1 MTHVCFRKLGNKMAE
16 NTQHKISSIRP
27 PRVQITYDV
36 VVGNATEHKELPFV
50 VGIMADLSG
59 MRAEEPPALK
69 DRSFVG
75 IYADNMDDI
84 MGYIKPNL
92 NLSVENCLLNNK
104 GKFKAN
110 LTFTRMDDFEPLNL
124 IKQIPTLTTLYESR
138 VNLKDMLSK
147 MDGNDELLEMLTE
160 IMEDPKL
167 QQQLWR
173 EIEIDGDPSVD
184 AQSSFETEEITEEA
198 LQTLNELPPIEE
210 NADNQDV
217 VFVSPYEE
225 EPLKN
230 EPVAPVLTAKDER
243 PKKEKK
249 DNDDFF

>member
-1 MTHVCFRKLGNKMAE
+1 
-16 NTQHKISSIRP
+16 
-27 PRVQITYDV
+27 
-36 VVGNATEHKELPFV
+36 
-50 VGIMADLSG
+50 
-59 MRAEEPPALK
+59 
-69 DRSFVG
+69 
-75 IYADNMDDI
+75 
-84 MGYIKPNL
+84 
-92 NLSVENCLLNNK
+92 
-104 GKFKAN
+104 
-110 LTFTRMDDFEPLNL
+110 
-124 IKQIPTLTTLYESR
+124 
-138 VNLKDMLSK
+138 MLSK
-147 MDGNDELLEMLTE
+147 MDGNDELLDMLTE

-210 NADNQDV
+210 NIDHQDV